1 MIDQRYNDSELTE
14 MGFKPAFITTV
25 KQLIQRNQFKRV
37 PPVIAKVSNR
47 TVNIDFRYNRD
58 WGS

>member
-1 MIDQRYNDSELTE
+1 
-14 MGFKPAFITTV
+14 MGFKPSFIKIV
-25 KQLIQRNQFKRV
+25 KSLIRRNQFKRV
-37 PPVIAKVSNR
+37 MPIIAKVSNR

>member
-1 MIDQRYNDSELTE
+1 MIDQRYSDKELIGK
-14 MGFKPAFITTV
+14 GFKSDFIKHV
-25 KQLIQRNQFKRV
+25 KKIIRFNQFKRV

-47 TVNIDFRYNRD
+47 TINVDFRYNRD